1 MTKNNNDTN
10 RNEMTKINEAAEVSL
25 SIYDTIDSYKMPEGN
40 RVAYKS
46 LGQVLRSL
54 VELLDNER
62 NKSTDTHTAT

>member
-25 SIYDTIDSYKMPEGN
+25 SIYNTIDSYKMPEGN

-62 NKSTDTHTAT
+62 NKPTDDEPAT

>member
-25 SIYDTIDSYKMPEGN
+25 SIYNTIDSYKMPEGN

>member
-1 MTKNNNDTN
+1 MTQINNKIN
-10 RNEMTKINEAAEVSL
+10 RNEMTKTNEAAEVSL
-25 SIYDTIDSYKMPEGN
+25 SIYNTIDVYKLKGAD

-54 VELLDNER
+54 VELLENER

>member
-25 SIYDTIDSYKMPEGN
+25 SIYNTIDSYKMPEGN

-62 NKSTDTHTAT
+62 NKSTDTHTTT